1 MWTCPRGGSPS
12 IRPLPQVEKGIS
24 RLDEAVQPKA
34 MGRTL
39 QDQKLMAQGQISTCK
54 AARESSEFRR
64 EENNTQKIINMEGD
78 SLQTRTGKVNRVN
91 QNGVFTKHS
100 VNSAANR

>member
-1 MWTCPRGGSPS
+1 
-12 IRPLPQVEKGIS
+12 
-24 RLDEAVQPKA
+24 

-78 SLQTRTGKVNRVN
+78 SLQTRTGKRSIASIRTEFSLSTTRRRNLFSNLMPKRN
-91 QNGVFTKHS
+91 QILAEEQTEKGALT
-100 VNSAANR
+100 